1 MTTSP
6 AGPGSPG
13 NPAGTGSTTVTTRRT
28 SQVATA
34 RRAVADVGHLV
45 RFRARTVRRRRA
57 LPLTTGIL
65 ATITLAACTLPM
77 LLPGA
82 RDPDGKARDVV
93 LLMPTAFA
101 GFLALTIVSSVAS
114 GGGRELLNRD
124 QGVAFPVSPTTD
136 HLGALLMAPLNIA
149 WLLQAWT
156 LLGSAAYAL
165 PLAEVAPAQVI
176 ILLWVAAAT
185 SAAQIVAWTMEAIR
199 RRRHGRWVVRAIVLA
214 SMVAI
219 AVLQARGGLT
229 ELLDRL
235 PTISVVARA
244 TRGFGADWLSVAL
257 ELSAA
262 IIVAVALGALPAH
275 LAARRPPL
283 DEARFESGQYAARRT
298 ASSVVGMLMRLDRG
312 SIWRSVPM
320 RRGITVLGVGPG
332 LVAIVGNMS
341 WPSMTILPGLVA
353 SGGVLLFGVNG
364 WCLDGRGLLW
374 RESLPARPSQVF
386 AARVLVL
393 CEFLVAASMLTV
405 ALAALRAGVPRPEEF
420 AAMVCL
426 VLVVTVQ
433 VVAAAMR
440 WSWQRPY
447 SVDMRSARAT
457 PAPPVVM
464 VGYSTRLALSTTFT
478 GLAFSALARVP
489 DWRWSVLV
497 MVPFVAWSGYRLLR
511 AARAWENPA
520 ERARVVMA
528 VAA

>member
-1 MTTSP
+1 MPTGLSSTDASAGSAGTTS
-6 AGPGSPG
+6 ASG
-13 NPAGTGSTTVTTRRT
+13 RRT
-28 SQVATA
+28 GRVAAA
-34 RRAVADVGHLV
+34 RRAVVDVGHLV
-45 RFRARTVRRRRA
+45 RFRAGTVRRRRA
-57 LPLTTGIL
+57 IPLTAGIL
-65 ATITLAACTLPM
+65 AAITLAACTLPM

-82 RDPDGKARDVV
+82 RDVDGKARDV
-93 LLMPTAFA
+93 LLLLPTVFA
-101 GFLALTIVSSVAS
+101 GFLLLTVVSSVAS

-149 WLLQAWT
+149 WLLQTWAM
-156 LLGSAAYAL
+156 LGSAAYAL
-165 PLAEVAPAQVI
+165 PLDAVAPAQIV

-199 RRRHGRWVVRAIVLA
+199 RRRHGRWVVRAMVLA
-214 SMVAI
+214 FASAA
-219 AVLQARGGLT
+219 AVMQVRGTLIDF
-229 ELLDRL
+229 LDRL
-235 PTISVVARA
+235 PTVGVVARA
-244 TRGFGADWLSVAL
+244 TRGFGADWVTVAL
-257 ELSAA
+257 LLAVS
-262 IIVAVALGALPAH
+262 IVVAVAVGAVPAH

-283 DEARFESGQYAARRT
+283 DEARVESGQYAARRT
-298 ASSVVGMLMRLDRG
+298 AGTVVGMLMRLDRG

-341 WPSMTILPGLVA
+341 WQSMTILPGLVA

-393 CEFLVAASMLTV
+393 CEFLLVASAMTIV
-405 ALAALRAGVPRPEEF
+405 LAALRAGVPQAHEL
-420 AAMVCL
+420 AAIACL

-433 VVAAAMR
+433 VVAAGMR

-447 SVDMRSARAT
+447 PVDMRSARAT
-457 PAPPVVM
+457 PAPPMVM

-478 GLAFSALARVP
+478 GLAFSMLARVP

-497 MVPFVAWSGYRLLR
+497 TVPFVAWSGFRLMR
-511 AARAWENPA
+511 AARIWEDPA
-520 ERARVVMA
+520 ERARVVMT

>member
-1 MTTSP
+1 LA
-6 AGPGSPG
+6 AG
-13 NPAGTGSTTVTTRRT
+13 
-28 SQVATA
+28 

-45 RFRARTVRRRRA
+45 RFRAGTVRRRRA
-57 LPLTTGIL
+57 LPLTGGVL
-65 ATITLAACTLPM
+65 AAMTLAACTLPM

-82 RDPDGKARDVV
+82 RDVEGNARDV
-93 LLMPTAFA
+93 LLLLPTAFA
-101 GFLALTIVSSVAS
+101 GFLALTVVSSVVS
-114 GGGRELLNRD
+114 GGGRELLDRD

-165 PLAEVAPAQVI
+165 PLAAAAPAQVV

-185 SAAQIVAWTMEAIR
+185 SAAQVVGWTMEAIR
-199 RRRHGRWVVRAIVLA
+199 RRRHGRWVVRATVLA
-214 SMVAI
+214 FGATT
-219 AVLQARGGLT
+219 ALLQVRGSLT
-229 ELLDRL
+229 DFLDRL
-235 PTISVVARA
+235 PTVSIVARSTRGLGPDWLNVVLVLVVA
-244 TRGFGADWLSVAL
+244 TVL
-257 ELSAA
+257 
-262 IIVAVALGALPAH
+262 AVATGAVPAH
-275 LAARRPPL
+275 WAARRPPL
-283 DEARFESGQYAARRT
+283 DEARVESGQYAARRT
-298 ASSVVGMLMRLDRG
+298 AGSVVGMLMRLDRG

-374 RESLPARPSQVF
+374 RESLPARPAQVF

-393 CEFLVAASMLTV
+393 CEFLLAASLLTIV
-405 ALAALRAGVPRPEEF
+405 LAALRAGVPRPQEL
-420 AAMVCL
+420 AAIVCL
-426 VLVVTVQ
+426 LLVVTVQ
-433 VVAAAMR
+433 VVAAGMR

-447 SVDMRSARAT
+447 RVDMRSARAT

-489 DWRWSVLV
+489 DWRWSVVAML
-497 MVPFVAWSGYRLLR
+497 PFVLWSGYRLWR
-511 AARAWENPA
+511 AARAWENPV

>member
-1 MTTSP
+1 MVP
-6 AGPGSPG
+6 A
-13 NPAGTGSTTVTTRRT
+13 
-28 SQVATA
+28 A
-34 RRAVADVGHLV
+34 RRAVVDVGHLV
-45 RFRARTVRRRRA
+45 RFRAGTVRKRRA
-57 LPLTTGIL
+57 IPLTAGIL
-65 ATITLAACTLPM
+65 AVLTLGACTLPM
-77 LLPGA
+77 LFPGA
-82 RDPDGKARDVV
+82 RDFDGRARDVV

-101 GFLALTIVSSVAS
+101 AFFVLTVVSAVAS

-149 WLLQAWT
+149 WLLQSWA

-165 PLAEVAPAQVI
+165 PLSAVAPAQVV
-176 ILLWVAAAT
+176 ILLWLAAAT
-185 SAAQIVAWTMEAIR
+185 STAQIVAWTMEAIR

-214 SMVAI
+214 FASA
-219 AVLQARGGLT
+219 AVVMQMRGSLT
-229 ELLDRL
+229 DFLDRL
-235 PTISVVARA
+235 PTVAVVARA
-244 TRGFGADWLSVAL
+244 IDGVGSDWLTVVVLLTVA
-257 ELSAA
+257 
-262 IIVAVALGALPAH
+262 IVAAVAAGAVPAH

-283 DEARFESGQYAARRT
+283 DEARVESGQYAARR
-298 ASSVVGMLMRLDRG
+298 AAGSVVGMLMRVDRG

-332 LVAIVGNMS
+332 LVAIVGNMA

-386 AARVLVL
+386 TARVLVL
-393 CEFLVAASMLTV
+393 CEFLLAASMVTIV
-405 ALAALRAGVPRPEEF
+405 LAALRAGVPRPQEL
-420 AAMVCL
+420 AAIVGL

-433 VVAAAMR
+433 VVAAGMR
-440 WSWQRPY
+440 WSWQRPF

-489 DWRWSVLV
+489 DWRWSLV
-497 MVPFVAWSGYRLLR
+497 AMLPCLAWSGYRLWR
-511 AARAWENPA
+511 AARAWDNPA
-520 ERARVVMA
+520 ERSRVVMA

>member
-1 MTTSP
+1 MPTGLSSTSP
-6 AGPGSPG
+6 GSLG
-13 NPAGTGSTTVTTRRT
+13 GTGSAAASTRRT
-28 SQVATA
+28 SHVGAA
-34 RRAVADVGHLV
+34 RRAVTDVGHLV
-45 RFRARTVRRRRA
+45 RFRAGTVRRRVA
-57 LPLTTGIL
+57 LQVTVGIL
-65 ATITLAACTLPM
+65 AAITLAACTLPM

-82 RDPDGKARDVV
+82 RDLDGKALDVV
-93 LLMPTAFA
+93 LLMPTVFA
-101 GFLALTIVSSVAS
+101 GFLLLTVVSSVAS

-149 WLLQAWT
+149 WLLQAWAM
-156 LLGSAAYAL
+156 LGSAAYAL
-165 PLAEVAPAQVI
+165 PLADVVPAQIV

-199 RRRHGRWVVRAIVLA
+199 RRRHGRWVVRASVLA
-214 SMVAI
+214 FVAAA
-219 AVLQARGGLT
+219 AVLQVRGSLT
-229 ELLDRL
+229 DFLDRL
-235 PTISVVARA
+235 PTVAVVARA
-244 TRGFGADWLSVAL
+244 TRGFGTDWLNVVVLLVVA
-257 ELSAA
+257 
-262 IIVAVALGALPAH
+262 IVVAVVIGAVPAH

-283 DEARFESGQYAARRT
+283 DEARVESGQYAARRP
-298 ASSVVGMLMRLDRG
+298 AGSVVGMLMRLDRG

-393 CEFLVAASMLTV
+393 CEFLLAASLLTV
-405 ALAALRAGVPRPEEF
+405 LLAALRAGVPQPQEL
-420 AAMVCL
+420 AAITCL

-433 VVAAAMR
+433 VVAAGMR

-447 SVDMRSARAT
+447 PVDMRSARAT

-478 GLAFSALARVP
+478 GLAFSAFARVP
-489 DWRWSVLV
+489 DWRWSVLATL
-497 MVPFVAWSGYRLLR
+497 PLVAWSGYRLWR
-511 AARAWENPA
+511 AARAWENPV
-520 ERARVVMA
+520 ERARVVLA